1 MYIKSIKVQ
10 GFKSFADKLELD
22 LSSGMC
28 AIVGPNGSG
37 KSNVVDAIL
46 WVLGEQSVKSLRGD
60 SSMSDVI
67 FSGSKTREEQ
77 KKASVAILFD
87 NSDHR
92 LNTEFNEVEIKRVIY
107 RSGENEYFIN
117 NARVR
122 LKDITDLLIDVTS
135 KFNIISQG
143 NINALVENK
152 SSERRILFESAA
164 GVLKYKKRKEE
175 SLKKL
180 EGTKENLTRVN
191 LIIKELM
198 TTLKPLEKQ
207 KDDATKYISIKKELE
222 DVEISLIAHDVTN
235 LTNKYEKLKNENQSI
250 QRELDSLDL
259 AKPEE
264 LEKLKLENIKIDEKI
279 ADINKKILELSD
291 EISALNSQKQINLER
306 AKYKLDKDTIDTNL
320 LSLNEEKLNLERNIE
335 VLSKELDGMR
345 NEFQQLI
352 KEYNAKSDEELKTKV
367 ILQNCNN
374 EYNRINKE
382 ILVLQNKINIENSN
396 LENNVFLPR
405 SVSSIINN
413 PRLEGIHNTIG
424 NVIDIN
430 EAHTVAINT
439 ALGANSNFII
449 VDNMNCA
456 KEAINYLK
464 ENRLGRA
471 TFFPIDT
478 IKSRHISKDIEY
490 TLASL
495 PGFIGVA
502 SDLVDFDSKYQDI
515 IENQLGN
522 VLVVD
527 TIDDLF
533 SIAKVVEHKYKMV
546 SLEGEIIYP
555 GGSIAGGNTSKET
568 HDRSTLNKLKKEL
581 ENKKVSLENINISI
595 KAEDSKYDLLV
606 EATGELNRKI
616 AERRMTIEA
625 KDIALKDYRS
635 NLESVIDNIKGLGA
649 IDNNDVDNRVQEILE
664 QLNLKQKEKDLCEV
678 ELRNLQSSKFDLS
691 NEIVSLEKMVSEQNS
706 HYHKLENTIKN
717 NEVDIAKYEVRI
729 DNLLNIL
736 SSDYNI
742 SYEYANNNYSL
753 NMEIEVARNMVSKLK
768 SELKGLTNVN
778 LGSIDEYDRLKR
790 RYDFLDKQRND
801 LETSSN
807 ELLNVISEMDDIMKD
822 KFKTTFDQISKE
834 FSKVFRI
841 MFKGGNGLLKLAD
854 EEDLLNTG
862 INILAVPPGKKLNST
877 ASLSGG
883 EKALTAICL
892 IFAILNVK
900 PVPFI
905 VLDEAE
911 AALDEENVNM
921 FGEYLSNM
929 KAHSQFIL
937 ITHKKKMME
946 YADILYGVT
955 MQESGV
961 SKLVSVKLEDAK

>member
-22 LSSGMC
+22 FSSGIC

-46 WVLGEQSVKSLRGD
+46 WVLGEQSVKSLRGE

-87 NSDHR
+87 NSDKR

-122 LKDITDLLIDVTS
+122 LKDVSDLLIDVTS

-175 SLKKL
+175 ALKKL
-180 EGTKENLTRVN
+180 EGTKENLTRVI
-191 LIIKELM
+191 LIIKELEAS
-198 TTLKPLEKQ
+198 LKPLEKQ
-207 KDDATKYISIKKELE
+207 KDDATKYVSIKKELE
-222 DVEISLIAHDVTN
+222 NVEVSLIAYDITA
-235 LTNKYEKLKNENQSI
+235 LTSKFEKLKKENEII
-250 QRELDSLDL
+250 QKELESLDIN
-259 AKPEE
+259 KPEE
-264 LEKLKLENIKIDEKI
+264 LEKLKLENVKIDEQISELNQKI
-279 ADINKKILELSD
+279 ITLSD
-291 EISALNSQKQINLER
+291 NISTLNSQKQINLER
-306 AKYKLDKDTIDTNL
+306 AKYKLDKETIDTNL
-320 LSLNEEKLNLERNIE
+320 IALNEEKLEVEKNIA
-335 VLSKELDGMR
+335 VTDKELSSLKENMQEEVR
-345 NEFQQLI
+345 NYHIQ
-352 KEYNAKSDEELKTKV
+352 SDEELKTKMK
-367 ILQNCNN
+367 ISAYTND
-374 EYNRINKE
+374 YNKVNKE
-382 ILVLQNKINIENSN
+382 ILELQNKINIETSN

-413 PRLEGIHNTIG
+413 PRLSGIHNTIG

-430 EAHTVAINT
+430 EAHRTAINT
-439 ALGANSNFII
+439 ALGANANFII
-449 VDNMNCA
+449 VDDMKAA

-464 ENRLGRA
+464 ENHLGRA

-478 IKSRHISKDIEY
+478 IKSRHLSKDIEY
-490 TLASL
+490 TIASL
-495 PGFIGVA
+495 PGFIGIA
-502 SDLVDFDSKYQDI
+502 SDLLTFNKQYKDI

-522 VLVVD
+522 VLIVD
-527 TIDDLF
+527 SIDDLF
-533 SIAKVVEHKYKMV
+533 AIAKVVDYKYKMV
-546 SLEGEIIYP
+546 SLEGEVIFP
-555 GGSIAGGNTSKET
+555 GGSIAGGTGSKES
-568 HDRSTLNKLKKEL
+568 HDRSLLNKLKKEL
-581 ENKKVSLENINISI
+581 DGKKQLLDTINLSLKNEN
-595 KAEDSKYDLLV
+595 SKYDILV
-606 EATGELNRKI
+606 NSNGELSKKI
-616 AERRMTIEA
+616 SQARIAIEN
-625 KDIALKDYRS
+625 KEQALSILQGKL
-635 NLESVIDNIKGLGA
+635 NQINDNIKGLGA
-649 IDNNDVDNRVQEILE
+649 IDNNQIDNRINEIINELSD
-664 QLNLKQKEKDLCEV
+664 KQKNKELCEI
-678 ELRNLQSSKFDLS
+678 ELKNIQSKKFDITGKISDLEKQVAEQNNHYYKLDNAIKT
-691 NEIVSLEKMVSEQNS
+691 NEIDLG
-706 HYHKLENTIKN
+706 
-717 NEVDIAKYEVRI
+717 KYEVRI
-729 DNLLNIL
+729 DNLLNTL
-736 SSDYNI
+736 TNEYNMT
-742 SYEYANNNYSL
+742 YEYANNNYSL
-753 NMEIEVARNMVSKLK
+753 DMEIEIARNMVSKLK
-768 SELKGLTNVN
+768 SQLRQLPNAN

-801 LETSSN
+801 LDTSSK
-807 ELLNVISEMDDIMKD
+807 ELLCVISEMDEIMKD
-822 KFKTTFDQISKE
+822 KFKKSFDQIAKE

-854 EEDLLNTG
+854 ESDLLNTG

-921 FGEYLSNM
+921 FGEYLANM
-929 KAHSQFIL
+929 KSQSQFIL

-946 YADILYGVT
+946 YADILYGIT

-961 SKLVSVKLEDAK
+961 SKLVSVKLEDAN